1 MYNSKNK
8 KKDEDRRKEQNEY
21 EKELEKSMRD
31 GNFNKII
38 FIC

>member
-1 MYNSKNK
+1 MFNPRNK
-8 KKDEDRRKEQNEY
+8 KKEEDRRKEQNEY

-38 FIC
+38 FI

>member
-38 FIC
+38 FI